1 MDHPDGRSGPPA
13 PPGGGTAIDR
23 HLSSQAGLWTYP
35 PRVHRAPLPALSV
48 PDFTLTPGETLA
60 GGLRRLSVSEFENSL
75 QGLSDP
81 DTPRDV
87 AIHEMR
93 KSGKRVRA
101 LLRMVR
107 PALGEKVY
115 RFENET
121 LRDAASMVS
130 GVRDGVVMVEAV
142 ERIRSRYG
150 RLLATEV
157 FATTEDRL
165 RSRHERISRRVLEDD
180 DVLARLSSTLYKA
193 RSRYAAWPIDPSDP
207 RVGRQVLPNRWTAV
221 AVGVASTYRRGRQDM
236 ALAYDQP
243 SPEHFHAWRKRVKY
257 LRHQMEILT
266 PVWWEVVG
274 GLASSL
280 DTLGEVLGEEHDL
293 AELTRLVTTVPD
305 LAPDPDERSLLVALS
320 LHRRHELQNAARVM
334 GSRVYAESSDQF
346 SRRLGAY
353 WEAWTG

>member
-1 MDHPDGRSGPPA
+1 M
-13 PPGGGTAIDR
+13 
-23 HLSSQAGLWTYP
+23 
-35 PRVHRAPLPALSV
+35 HRTPLPALQV
-48 PDFTLTPGETLA
+48 PDFALTPGETLA
-60 GGLRRLSVSEFENSL
+60 GGLRRLSVGEFEHSL

-93 KSGKRVRA
+93 KSAKRVRA

-115 RFENET
+115 RFENDT
-121 LRDAASMVS
+121 LREAAAQVS

-150 RLLATEV
+150 RLLATDV

-165 RSRHERISRRVLEDD
+165 RSRHERLARRVLDD
-180 DVLARLSSTLYKA
+180 DEVLSRLTSTLYKA

-207 RVGRQVLPNRWTAV
+207 RAGKQVLPNRWTAV
-221 AVGVASTYRRGRQDM
+221 GAGVSATYRRGRREM
-236 ALAYDQP
+236 ELAYQQP
-243 SPEHFHAWRKRVKY
+243 TPEHFHSWRKRVKY
-257 LRHQMEILT
+257 LRYQMEILS
-266 PVWWEVVG
+266 PLWWEVVG

-305 LAPDPDERSLLVALS
+305 LAPDPDERSLLVALA

-334 GSRVYAESSDQF
+334 GSRVYAETPDQF
-346 SRRLGAY
+346 GRRLRAY
-353 WEAWTG
+353 WDAWTLTG